1 MNSPPHAAVC
11 SALILVDFKHLV
23 LLKKNIYMKKS
34 FAIKGTH
41 DSLK

>member
-11 SALILVDFKHLV
+11 SALILGDFKQLV
-23 LLKKNIYMKKS
+23 LLRKYIKKS
-34 FAIKGTH
+34 LAVNSTH